1 MSGAMT
7 AGRRARPLLKVC
19 GVTDAATAIGAAAL
33 GVDFIGMVFADGSPR
48 KVSAGVAVEIAE
60 SVRRWRRASGGKAGP
75 RLVGVFAG
83 AGVDEIIEVART
95 AGLDIIQL
103 HGEYGADAVAALKAS
118 GHEVWLLAPQEP
130 LHFPGAGED
139 AVLIDGRDGRR
150 AGGTGRQADWGR
162 VAAFKA
168 ADRRVVLAG
177 GLSASNIR
185 AAASTGADIL
195 DVNSGVE
202 TAPGRKDIG
211 KVAAVVAALQSPG
224 GE

>member
-1 MSGAMT
+1 MPGTIA
-7 AGRRARPLLKVC
+7 ANRIPRPLLKIC

-33 GVDFIGMVFADGSPR
+33 GVDFIGMIFADGSPR
-48 KVSAGVAVEIAE
+48 KVSAGIAVEIAE

-83 AGVDEIIEVART
+83 AGVDEIIEVALM

-118 GHEVWLLAPQEP
+118 GYEVWLLAPQGGR
-130 LHFPGAGED
+130 HNAGVGED
-139 AVLIDGRDGRR
+139 AVLIDGRDGNKT
-150 AGGTGRQADWGR
+150 GGTGRQADWGR

-168 ADRRVVLAG
+168 AGRRVVLAG

-185 AAASTGADIL
+185 AAAATGADIL

-202 TAPGRKDIG
+202 TAPGKKDVG
-211 KVAAVVAALQSPG
+211 KIAAVLEAF
-224 GE
+224 